1 MRSTKTLFR
10 IFSLAFLAVLLSALP
25 ASSVNAQA
33 NRPVNL
39 RFVAAGGGPPNVV
52 VLDLDD
58 DLIIFKIT
66 VFESVTGDLTG
77 TLTEKVTQVYPVSEE
92 NGLLPITT
100 TWKLQTA
107 EGTIEGYYSG
117 EFQHMQDGTHFIM
130 QHGEVLS
137 VTGAYVS
144 LYQAKV
150 SYKAVLLADH
160 MSVSGSM
167 TINPREKR

>member
-1 MRSTKTLFR
+1 MRSTITLFR
-10 IFSLAFLAVLLSALP
+10 IFSLVFLSVLLSALP
-25 ASSVNAQA
+25 ASSVSAQA

-39 RFVAAGGGPPNVV
+39 QFVAAGGGPPNVV
-52 VLDLDD
+52 VLGDGTL
-58 DLIIFKIT
+58 IFKIT
-66 VFESVTGDLTG
+66 VFESVTGDLAG

-100 TWKLQTA
+100 TWELQTA

-117 EFQHMQDGTHFIM
+117 EFQHLQDGTHFIM

-160 MSVSGSM
+160 MTVSGSM

>member
-1 MRSTKTLFR
+1 MRSTKALFR
-10 IFSLAFLAVLLSALP
+10 MFSLVFLSVLLSGLP
-25 ASSVNAQA
+25 TSPVSAQD
-33 NRPVNL
+33 NKPVNL
-39 RFVAAGGGPPNVV
+39 QFVGAGGGPPNVV
-52 VLDLDD
+52 VLGDGTV
-58 DLIIFKIT
+58 IFKIT
-66 VFESVTGDLTG
+66 VFESVNGDLAG

-100 TWKLQTA
+100 AWKLQTA

-117 EFQHMQDGTHFIM
+117 EFHHMQDGDHVIT

-150 SYKAVLLADH
+150 SYHAVLLADH
-160 MSVSGSM
+160 MTISGTM
-167 TINPREKR
+167 TIRPREKR

>member
-1 MRSTKTLFR
+1 MKLTNTLFR
-10 IFSLAFLAVLLSALP
+10 IFSLVFLSVLLSGLP
-25 ASSVNAQA
+25 MSPISAEG
-33 NRPVNL
+33 NRPL
-39 RFVAAGGGPPNVV
+39 QLQFVGAGGGPPNIV
-52 VLDLDD
+52 DLGDGTR
-58 DLIIFKIT
+58 IFKVT
-66 VFESVTGDLTG
+66 VFETVTGDLAG

-117 EFQHMQDGTHFIM
+117 EFHHMRDGDHVIT

-144 LYQAKV
+144 LYQANA
-150 SYKAVLLADH
+150 SYQAVLLADH
-160 MSVSGSM
+160 MTISGSM
-167 TINPREKR
+167 TISPREKR